1 MLRKIWTPL
10 VCLLLVIFLCGCAF
24 TTADTSELLSPP
36 DLPSEF
42 EPVANIIKETAG
54 EGYTLKYPSRGT
66 KRSAIISEDIDA
78 DGNKEYFA
86 FYYTTD
92 NENGY
97 MHINAIARQNNT
109 WKSVATQKIVAGG
122 VDKVEFCDING
133 DGKKEI
139 LVGWQ
144 IYGTS
149 EMQLGVYSLENQK
162 LHQILLQRYT
172 QFVTCDLN
180 SDTRFDVLL
189 ISSAS
194 FDEENSASL
203 YTFES
208 NKIDTVLSCP
218 LDSTSKTFLEPV
230 ISPLSNGKPAAYI
243 DEIKGAGA
251 VTEVL
256 FVEDGKLKNPLYSP
270 SFKETLATL
279 RSVSLSLSDI
289 NGDGTLEIPIQEPVP
304 SVAMDSS
311 NELLY
316 LTSWCSFSG
325 MALTV
330 EQTAMINLN
339 DGYSFAVPAALMGKI
354 AILKDTTTRERGIFT
369 YNPKTLKVGDLLLN
383 FKSFSLS
390 DWKKQSHVTEYFELA
405 RTEDTVHACMITEKG
420 KEKNLTKEAIA
431 SAFRLYQ

>member
-1 MLRKIWTPL
+1 MLRKILTSL
-10 VCLLLVIFLCGCAF
+10 ICLLLVFFICGCAF

-42 EPVANIIKETAG
+42 KPIADIIKQTAG
-54 EGYTLKYPSRGT
+54 ENYTLKYPSRGNH
-66 KRSAIISEDIDA
+66 RSAIISEDVNA
-78 DGNKEYFA
+78 DKKEEYFA

-97 MHINAIARQNNT
+97 MHINAITKQNNT
-109 WKSVATQKIVAGG
+109 WKSVATEKIIAGG
-122 VDKVEFCDING
+122 IDKVEFCDING
-133 DGKKEI
+133 DGEKEI

-149 EMQLGVYSLENQK
+149 EMQLGVYSFNNQK
-162 LHQILLQRYT
+162 LHQIMLQRYT

-180 SDTRFDVLL
+180 SDTRFDILL
-189 ISSAS
+189 VSSAS
-194 FDEENSASL
+194 SEAENTASL
-203 YTFES
+203 YTFTS
-208 NKIDTVLSCP
+208 NQIDKILTCP
-218 LDSTSKTFLEPV
+218 LDSTSKTFLEPI

-256 FVEDGKLKNPLYSP
+256 FVEDGMLRNPLYSP

-304 SVAMDSS
+304 SVATETS

-325 MALTV
+325 KALTV

-339 DGYSFAVPAALMGKI
+339 DGYSFAVPANLMGKI
-354 AILKDTTTRERGIFT
+354 AILKDTNTRERGIFT
-369 YNPKTLKVGDLLLN
+369 YNQKNLQVENLLLN

-390 DWKKQSHVTEYFELA
+390 DWKKQSRVTEYFELA
-405 RTEDTVHACMITEKG
+405 RTEDTVHACLITDKG
-420 KEKNLTKEAIA
+420 TKNGLTKEGIA
-431 SAFRLYQ
+431 SAFRLYE

>member
-1 MLRKIWTPL
+1 MLRKILTSL
-10 VCLLLVIFLCGCAF
+10 VCVLFVVFLCGCAF
-24 TTADTSELLSPP
+24 TTVDTSELLSPP

-42 EPVANIIKETAG
+42 EPIANIIKKTAG
-54 EGYTLKYPSRGT
+54 ENYTLKYPSRGT
-66 KRSAIISEDIDA
+66 HRSAIISEDIDG
-78 DGNKEYFA
+78 DKEEENFA
-86 FYYTTD
+86 FYYTSD

-97 MHINAIARQNNT
+97 MHINVIARQNNT
-109 WKSVATQKIVAGG
+109 WKSVATQRLVAGG

-133 DGKKEI
+133 DHKKEI

-149 EMQLGVYSLENQK
+149 EMQLGVYSLENGE
-162 LHQILLQRYT
+162 LHQLLLQRYT

-180 SDTRFDVLL
+180 SDTCFDVLL

-194 FDEENSASL
+194 SDEANLASL
-203 YTFES
+203 YTFKG
-208 NKIDTVLSCP
+208 NKLDEVLSCP
-218 LDSTSKTFLEPV
+218 LDSTSKTFLEPI

-256 FVEDGKLKNPLYSP
+256 FVEDGVLKNPLYSP
-270 SFKETLATL
+270 TFKETLATL

-304 SVAMDSS
+304 SVATESS

-325 MALTV
+325 RALTV

-339 DGYSFAVPAALMGKI
+339 DGYSFAVPVGLIGKI

-369 YNPKTLKVGDLLLN
+369 YNPESLKVGDLLLN
-383 FKSFSLS
+383 FKSFSIS
-390 DWKKQSHVTEYFELA
+390 DWKKQSRTTEYFELV

-420 KEKNLTKEAIA
+420 AKKGLTNEAVA
-431 SAFRLYQ
+431 TAFRLYQ